1 MPLKGMSQV
10 KANAAKFVKQ
20 VEAINEKA
28 LTMIGA
34 VIISRAKFYVPI
46 DTANLI
52 NSDFRQV
59 EDAGEGVTR
68 LRVGF
73 TAFYALPLHGTDT
86 YTPLWKPR
94 PAGTKVYDQGKGNG
108 PRIKTGQNMDASPQ
122 FLSRG
127 VDESQSDIM
136 KIIESEYRKV

>member
-10 KANAAKFVKQ
+10 KANTAKF
-20 VEAINEKA
+20 IEKVNSKHEKV
-28 LTMIGA
+28 LTEIGGL
-34 VIISRAKFYVPI
+34 VISYAKFYVPL
-46 DTANLI
+46 DTGNLL

-59 EDAGEGVTR
+59 FQDREDVWT
-68 LRVGF
+68 LTVGF
-73 TAFYALPLHGTDT
+73 TANYALPLHGTDT